1 MTNSETLAETLATI
15 IDTHAINT
23 KAGKFVR
30 PFTNDGKPARFWEI
44 CCFVADRKAASV
56 TDINRR
62 FYGSMKSDWHS
73 VVLYLCRCG
82 LLCKFNGMIRPG
94 IHLEKYRAAVVTAM
108 NE

>member
-1 MTNSETLAETLATI
+1 MTPETLAEKLELT

-30 PFTNDGKPARFWEI
+30 PFTKDGKPARFWEI
-44 CCFVADRKAASV
+44 CCFVYDRKAASV

-73 VVLYLCRCG
+73 VILYLCRCG
-82 LLCKFNGMIRPG
+82 LLSKYNGMVRPG
-94 IHLEKYRAAVVTAM
+94 IHFEKYRTVLVNAM
-108 NE
+108 NQ